1 MEYKHARNWV
11 LSQWTSLIVMGG
23 IVIILAVNIVNY
35 DKKSDAVNATAIESI
50 ITKYAVQCYAMEG
63 SYPPD
68 LLYLT
73 DNYGLIIDESRYL
86 YSYEIFASNVLPA
99 IKVVAK

>member
-11 LSQWTSLIVMGG
+11 LSQWTSLIVMVG
-23 IVIILAVNIVNY
+23 IVIILAVNVLQY
-35 DKKSDAVNATAIESI
+35 DKKSDTVNETSIENI
-50 ITKYAVQCYAMEG
+50 ITKYAVACYAMEG

-68 LLYLT
+68 LAYLA
-73 DNYGLIIDESRYL
+73 DNYGLIIDETRYF